1 MFHSGPGRPA
11 IDVDITDVEYLRNL
25 RFTWTKIADIL
36 GISRS
41 TLYRRLNEEGISHHT
56 TYTNI
61 TDADLDQKVI
71 AVKNLH
77 PNDGER
83 MMIGHLSRR
92 GIIVPRSRLRASIHR
107 VDPVNTAIRRS
118 ITVRR
123 RVYHVDGPNCLWHID
138 GNHKLI
144 KWRFVIHGGI
154 DGFSRTVVY
163 LHCSNNN
170 RAITHLSLFVSAVQ
184 SHGLPEKV
192 RSDLGGENVDIW
204 RYMVEQHGTNSAVI
218 TGSST
223 HNERIER
230 LWRDVFRCVGSLYY
244 NTFKKLEDDGKLNP
258 LNEVDMYCLHHA
270 FLPRINASLKSFVES

>member
-11 IDVDITDVEYLRNL
+11 IDVDIADVEYLRNF
-25 RFTWTKIADIL
+25 RFTWSKIADIL

-41 TLYRRLNEEGISHHT
+41 TLYRRLDEEGISHHT

-61 TDADLDQKVI
+61 TDAELDQKVI

-83 MMIGHLSRR
+83 MMIGHLSRC
-92 GIIVPRSRLRASIHR
+92 GIIVQRSRLRASIHR

-123 RVYHVDGPNCLWHID
+123 RVYHVDGPNCLWHVD

-144 KWRFVIHGGI
+144 KWRFVVHGGI

-170 RAITHLSLFVSAVQ
+170 HAIIQ
-184 SHGLPEKV
+184 SHMAYLKKFAVTLEEKM
-192 RSDLGGENVDIW
+192 LIFGGTWWNS
-204 RYMVEQHGTNSAVI
+204 MVQI
-218 TGSST
+218 QQ
-223 HNERIER
+223 
-230 LWRDVFRCVGSLYY
+230 
-244 NTFKKLEDDGKLNP
+244 
-258 LNEVDMYCLHHA
+258 
-270 FLPRINASLKSFVES
+270 